1 MTWSGL
7 LQSSLP
13 KFGQTAAVLAI
24 FFSFYAIAFAA
35 GARIQGK
42 KQNGWALAL
51 FLVPGIS
58 LAMIGLG
65 IPAFQTLIE
74 SFKSADSSQ
83 GVGVCN

>member
-7 LQSSLP
+7 LESSLP
-13 KFGQTAAVLAI
+13 KFGQIAAVLAI

-51 FLVPGIS
+51 FLVPG
-58 LAMIGLG
+58 
-65 IPAFQTLIE
+65 
-74 SFKSADSSQ
+74 
-83 GVGVCN
+83 V